1 MPSLAELRRDYSSQ
15 RLSLRAGLVQAARL
29 IWAGLRHSSTAYD
42 RASVPG
48 FVDQLVPLVHE
59 GQAQEVS
66 LTVAMLRELSLL
78 RTGVPTPDVDLSKL
92 EGRQGGVSLDDVY
105 ARPFVWLWTDLKN
118 GKPFEDAL
126 DDAADRLGKSIEADL
141 QLASRNAADAVI
153 DADRRT
159 IGFKRV
165 LSDRPNH
172 CPLCVVASTNH
183 YRKGDLLP
191 IHPGCGCGVE
201 PVYADADWD
210 DTLNRQVADAY
221 ADAIRNQEIAVTEH
235 GEYGPYLIAA

>member
-1 MPSLAELRRDYSSQ
+1 MATLAQLRRDYSGQ

-29 IWAGLRHSSTAYD
+29 VWEALRHSPTAYD

-48 FVDQLVPLVHE
+48 FVGQLVPLVRE
-59 GQAQEVS
+59 GQGQEVA

-78 RTGVPTPDVDLSKL
+78 RTGVPTPDVDLSRL
-92 EGRQGGVSLDDVY
+92 EGRQGGVSLDEVY

-118 GKPFEDAL
+118 GKPFEVAL

-153 DADRRT
+153 DADRRV

-165 LSDRPNH
+165 LSERPTH
-172 CPLCVVASTNH
+172 CPLCAVASTNH
-183 YRKGDLLP
+183 YRRGDLLP

-201 PVYADADWD
+201 PVYESGDWD
-210 DTLNRQVADAY
+210 DDLNRQVADAY
-221 ADAIRNQEIAVTEH
+221 AEAIRNQQVAVLDH
-235 GEYGPYLIAA
+235 GEYGPYLVAA